1 MKLFKIENG
10 IGIYWVVAEHP
21 TQAEE
26 KLKAILDAND
36 YGFSDK
42 RKVVTITVIAE
53 FVENNYLTKKFLIL

>member
-10 IGIYWVVAEHP
+10 IGTYWVIAEHP

-42 RKVVTITVIAE
+42 RKAVTITVIAE
-53 FVENNYLTKKFLIL
+53 VVETNYLTGKFLVL